1 MLAMLVKLLLVL
13 IASNISP
20 ATSLDLS
27 FLRSKYVLCC
37 KRFSS
42 NLCSWCS
49 NNRWVGP
56 ETERIPQPVPDPNNR
71 GHFRTPDDYLSRKC
85 LKDLYEE
92 HPVSIINDG
101 NTIKSFCF
109 QKTMLMRSMLLHT
122 LIILK
127 LLISEK
133 TLDQEKLR
141 KERGKRRKGNTRTSN
156 GTLLFRV
163 ARSTS

>member
-1 MLAMLVKLLLVL
+1 MLVKLLLVL

-27 FLRSKYVLCC
+27 FSRSKYVLCC

-71 GHFRTPDDYLSRKC
+71 GHFRTPDDYLPRKC

-101 NTIKSFCF
+101 NTIKSF
-109 QKTMLMRSMLLHT
+109 RSKNNVDEKHVITYINHLKVIDIRKDIRSREAEERKRQEEEGKYKDFKWDT
-122 LIILK
+122 LI
-127 LLISEK
+127 
-133 TLDQEKLR
+133 
-141 KERGKRRKGNTRTSN
+141 
-156 GTLLFRV
+156 
-163 ARSTS
+163 

>member
-1 MLAMLVKLLLVL
+1 MLAVLVKLLLVL

-20 ATSLDLS
+20 ATSLDLGFS
-27 FLRSKYVLCC
+27 RNKYVLCC

-71 GHFRTPDDYLSRKC
+71 GHFRTPDDYLPRKC

-92 HPVSIINDG
+92 HPVRIINDG
-101 NTIKSFCF
+101 NTIKSFCS
-109 QKTMLMRSMLLHT
+109 KNNVDEKHVITYINHLKVIDIRKDIRSREAEERKRQEEEGKYKDFKWDT
-122 LIILK
+122 LI
-127 LLISEK
+127 
-133 TLDQEKLR
+133 
-141 KERGKRRKGNTRTSN
+141 
-156 GTLLFRV
+156 
-163 ARSTS
+163 

>member
-1 MLAMLVKLLLVL
+1 LEHHPPTLGFPLLLILGYPPRPIYQQRPRSSLNLQCFFRLKWLLV
-13 IASNISP
+13 P
-20 ATSLDLS
+20 A
-27 FLRSKYVLCC
+27 
-37 KRFSS
+37 
-42 NLCSWCS
+42 
-49 NNRWVGP
+49 RWVGP

-71 GHFRTPDDYLSRKC
+71 GHFRTPDDYLPRKC

-133 TLDQEKLR
+133 TLDQEKLK

-163 ARSTS
+163 ARSKS